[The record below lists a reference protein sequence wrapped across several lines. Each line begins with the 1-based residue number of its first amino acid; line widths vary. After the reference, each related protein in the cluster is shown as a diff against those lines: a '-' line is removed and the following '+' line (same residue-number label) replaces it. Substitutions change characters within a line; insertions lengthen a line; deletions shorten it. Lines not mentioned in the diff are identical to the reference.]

1 MAGKLVHFEVPA
13 RDVQR
18 ALGFYGSMFGWQ
30 FESYP
35 GPTEY
40 HMTRTADD
48 QGGAI
53 AGSSDGDGGIF
64 PYFDV
69 DDIRASGARVQEL
82 GGEAEQP
89 SPVPN
94 MGWFARCKD
103 TEGNP
108 FGLWQNDPSAPVP
121 EGM

>member
-13 RDVQR
+13 RDTSR
-18 ALGFYGSMFGWQ
+18 ALSFYGGLFGWQ

-53 AGSSDGDGGIF
+53 SGSDEGDGAIF
-64 PYFDV
+64 VYFDV
-69 DDIRASGARVQEL
+69 DDIRAGTARVQEL
-82 GGEAEQP
+82 GGEADEAM
-89 SPVPN
+89 PVPN